1 MTDPLASLVAAV
13 AAIVDEFERSPLP
26 YALGGAIAYSAWAE
40 PRATR
45 DIDLNV
51 WVPPERLGDAFTVLE
66 AAGVRLDREA
76 ARRDALARGM
86 FVGRHGE
93 YRVDVFVPSVPFYDE
108 VLRRRV
114 RTRLA
119 GRETWVLSS
128 ESLAVFKMLFHRP
141 KDVADVGRLLDIQG
155 GRLDV
160 EFVRRWLVEML
171 GVDDERVA
179 EWDRLAE
186 RRGG

>member
-1 MTDPLASLVAAV
+1 
-13 AAIVDEFERSPLP
+13 
-26 YALGGAIAYSAWAE
+26 
-40 PRATR
+40 
-45 DIDLNV
+45 
-51 WVPPERLGDAFTVLE
+51 
-66 AAGVRLDREA
+66 
-76 ARRDALARGM
+76 
-86 FVGRHGE
+86 
-93 YRVDVFVPSVPFYDE
+93 
-108 VLRRRV
+108 
-114 RTRLA
+114 
-119 GRETWVLSS
+119 VLSS